1 MEQNENLYPDT
12 FRATDPPAPLA
23 ITADLRKL
31 EGVQQVFDTVKAKF
45 GRCDI
50 LVNSAGATK
59 AGNFVDLPDEAWMDG
74 YALKLFGCVRM
85 CRAFWPMLKSANGF
99 VVNIGGG
106 AARSPGA
113 RANFGAV
120 CGGRSSVC
128 SCTSER
134 PILRNLSSSHWAFS
148 ASASVPVI
156 RPQN

>member
-1 MEQNENLYPDT
+1 MPGEFAGKVAVITGGSRGIGREIAVD
-12 FRATDPPAPLA
+12 FAEAGAPAPLA

-31 EGVQQVFDTVKAKF
+31 EGIQQVFNTVKDKF
-45 GRCDI
+45 GRCDV

-113 RANFGAV
+113 D
-120 CGGRSSVC
+120 
-128 SCTSER
+128 
-134 PILRNLSSSHWAFS
+134 FS
-148 ASASVPVI
+148 
-156 RPQN
+156 